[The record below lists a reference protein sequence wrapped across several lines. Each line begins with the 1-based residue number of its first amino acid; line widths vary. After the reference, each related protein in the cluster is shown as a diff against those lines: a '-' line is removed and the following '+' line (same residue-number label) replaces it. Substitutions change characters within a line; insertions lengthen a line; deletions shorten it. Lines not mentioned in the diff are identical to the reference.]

1 MKASERA
8 RKILETLVQVSSQAE
23 VNWLVRRRNA
33 LLVGSGTPVAG
44 SGTVTSYSVRI
55 QRNGRAGTAGSE
67 GGGHPALIAEN
78 AISSARTG
86 PDFTWDLPSESPS
99 TAHFETRGKLP
110 DPGVVLSFARELASC
125 ADAAFPGTLLNAR
138 VSWGSDG
145 VGIINSQGC
154 FGEYAR
160 NRVRVDATVSSAT
173 EDGLCRRSSHFE
185 CTCLPDPHTA
195 LLWLFPALSRTGVPA
210 ETVVGRKPVL
220 FAPPALGVL
229 LQAVRTGVSGRVL
242 LDGASWLAGR
252 TGDCV
257 LSPLLT
263 IREMPLHENGASSA
277 PFDSE
282 GISTSNKALFRNGV
296 FKGFVFDLASGSE
309 AGLPST
315 GNAGKN
321 LGGHP
326 MPVCTNITVD
336 TGNGGTLEEMAGRIG
351 NGVLVSGILS
361 AEGSD
366 AAGGGML
373 LDCGTAWSIS
383 GGEIT
388 GKLVNCLVSGSAYE
402 ILRNVCDVG
411 SVQQRTGTDL
421 LPCVTAEGVRIR

>member
-1 MKASERA
+1 MRAIERA
-8 RKILETLVQVSSQAE
+8 RKILDTLVQVSSQAE
-23 VNWLVRRRNA
+23 VNWLVRRRNTILA
-33 LLVGSGTPVAG
+33 GSGSPVAG

-67 GGGHPALIAEN
+67 GGSHPALIAEN
-78 AISSARTG
+78 AISSARSG
-86 PDFTWDLPSESPS
+86 PDFTWVLPSDSPS
-99 TAHFETRGKLP
+99 TAHFMNRGNLP
-110 DPGVVLSFARELASC
+110 DPGGVLDFVDRLASC
-125 ADAAFPGTLLNAR
+125 ANAAFPGTLLSAR
-138 VSWGSDG
+138 VSWGRDG
-145 VGIINSQGC
+145 VGIMNSQGC
-154 FGEYAR
+154 VGEYVR
-160 NRVRVDATVSSAT
+160 NRVRVDATVSAAT
-173 EDGLCRRSSHFE
+173 LDGLYRRSSHFE
-185 CTCLPDPHTA
+185 CTCLPDPSTA
-195 LLWLFPALSRTGVPA
+195 LQWLFPALAWAGMRP
-210 ETVVGRKPVL
+210 ETVVGRKSVL

-242 LDGASWLAGR
+242 LDGASWLAGK
-252 TGDCV
+252 TGECV

-296 FKGFVFDLASGSE
+296 FKGFIFDLASGCE

-326 MPVCTNITVD
+326 MPVCTNLTVD
-336 TGNGGTLEEMAGRIG
+336 TGSGGTLEDMAARIG
-351 NGVLVSGILS
+351 SGVLVSGILS

-373 LDCGTAWSIS
+373 LDCGTAWAIND
-383 GGEIT
+383 GAIT
-388 GKLVNCLVSGSAYE
+388 GRLVNCLISGSAYD
-402 ILRNVCDVG
+402 ILKSVCEVG
-411 SVQQRTGTDL
+411 SVQHRTGTDL
-421 LPCVTAEGVRIR
+421 LPSVTAEGVRIR